1 MKQKFSI
8 LLVVLLA
15 TLLSAQAQSTVYN
28 FRDFTNVSASGSVM
42 VVITQGDHYS
52 ISVKES
58 KDPNL
63 LTVVE
68 KRGQTLHVYTKNKK
82 RSSKNSSSPTVSI
95 TMPRLNDLTASGAT
109 KVSLGNLTTGDFSAT
124 TSGASHLIMGR
135 MACGAMKLTLSGASE
150 LKTDHLAVGS
160 LQLQMS
166 GASSIKTDIQCKG
179 DASMQ
184 CSGATSQDL
193 TLKAHALTIANSG
206 AAKCHMVF
214 SGGSINARN
223 SGAGKMKLDVDCEFL
238 QAKNS
243 GAADFVI
250 KGTADRT
257 DIDLSG
263 TSKINTSALN
273 KY

>member
-42 VVITQGDHYS
+42 VVITQGDNYS

-82 RSSKNSSSPTVSI
+82 RFSKNSSSPTVSI
-95 TMPRLNDLTASGAT
+95 TMPRLNGLTASGASEVT
-109 KVSLGNLTTGDFSAT
+109 LGNLTTGDFSAT
-124 TSGASHLIMGR
+124 ASGASHLTMGR
-135 MACGAMKLTLSGASE
+135 MACGAMKLTMSGASE
-150 LKTDHLAVGS
+150 LKTAHLAVGS
-160 LQLQMS
+160 LQLQMT

-184 CSGATSQDL
+184 CSGASSQDI

-214 SGGSINARN
+214 SGDSVNARN
-223 SGAGKMKLDVDCEFL
+223 SGAGQMKLDVDCEFL

>member
-1 MKQKFSI
+1 MKQKFYI

-15 TLLSAQAQSTVYN
+15 TLLSAQAQTTGYN

-63 LTVVE
+63 LTIVE

-82 RSSKNSSSPTVSI
+82 RFSKNSSSPTVSI
-95 TMPRLNDLTASGAT
+95 TMPRLNGLTASGAS
-109 KVSLGNLTTGDFSAT
+109 KVTLGNLTTGDFSAA

-150 LKTDHLAVGS
+150 LKTGSMAVGS

-184 CSGATSQDL
+184 CSGASSQDL

-206 AAKCHMVF
+206 AAKCHIVF
-214 SGGSINARN
+214 SGGSVNARN

>member
-1 MKQKFSI
+1 MKQKFYI
-8 LLVVLLA
+8 LLVALLA
-15 TLLSAQAQSTVYN
+15 TLLSAQAQSTGYN

-95 TMPRLNDLTASGAT
+95 TMPRLNGLTASGASEIT
-109 KVSLGNLTTGDFSAT
+109 LGNLTTGDFSAT
-124 TSGASHLIMGR
+124 TSGASHLTMGR
-135 MACGAMKLTLSGASE
+135 MACGAMKLTMSGASE
-150 LKTDHLAVGS
+150 LKTGSMAVGS

-166 GASSIKTDIQCKG
+166 GASSVKADIQCKG

-184 CSGATSQDL
+184 CSGASSQDL

-214 SGGSINARN
+214 SGGSVNARN

-263 TSKINTSALN
+263 ASKINTSALN

>member
-1 MKQKFSI
+1 MKQKFYI

-15 TLLSAQAQSTVYN
+15 TLLSAQAQSTGYN

-82 RSSKNSSSPTVSI
+82 RFSKNSSSPTVSI
-95 TMPRLNDLTASGAT
+95 TMPRLNGLTASGASEVT
-109 KVSLGNLTTGDFSAT
+109 LGNLTTGDFSAT
-124 TSGASHLIMGR
+124 TSGASHLTMGR
-135 MACGAMKLTLSGASE
+135 MACGAMKLTMSGASE

-184 CSGATSQDL
+184 CSGASSQDL

-214 SGGSINARN
+214 SGGSVNARN

>member
-1 MKQKFSI
+1 MKQKFYI

-15 TLLSAQAQSTVYN
+15 TLLSAQAQTTGYN

-82 RSSKNSSSPTVSI
+82 RFSKNSSSPTVSI
-95 TMPRLNDLTASGAT
+95 TMPRLNGLTASGASEVT
-109 KVSLGNLTTGDFSAT
+109 LGDLTTGDFSAT
-124 TSGASHLIMGR
+124 TSGASHLTMGR
-135 MACGAMKLTLSGASE
+135 MACGAMKLTMSGASE
-150 LKTDHLAVGS
+150 LKTGSMAIGS

-166 GASSIKTDIQCKG
+166 GASSVKADIQCKG

-184 CSGATSQDL
+184 CSGASSQDL

-214 SGGSINARN
+214 SGGSVNARN